1 MLAGSG
7 RFLLK
12 VVSLFLACHLAPC
25 GSLAIFGVPCLVDL
39 YFLHVVFS
47 LCVCVQFPLSLRM
60 AFMLGQPTLFWYDL
74 ILTNYV
80 RNGLISSKVNFDIL
94 EVTVMTSI

>member
-1 MLAGSG
+1 
-7 RFLLK
+7 
-12 VVSLFLACHLAPC
+12 
-25 GSLAIFGVPCLVDL
+25 
-39 YFLHVVFS
+39 
-47 LCVCVQFPLSLRM
+47 M

-94 EVTVMTSI
+94 EVTVMTSIWIGGIPIQSIAEVSQKSSVL